1 VDDTFVGVAVASFA
15 TPVLRQG
22 RPGSPTGM
30 MRKSALVYGRV
41 GLAEGAVSG
50 RHFFLWGLL
59 KKMPTSAGLPAV
71 ERQTKTQEDILDH
84 LSYLW

>member
-30 MRKSALVYGRV
+30 MRKSAV
-41 GLAEGAVSG
+41 GYMGEWVWLRGQCRG
-50 RHFFLWGLL
+50 DIYFFG
-59 KKMPTSAGLPAV
+59 GC
-71 ERQTKTQEDILDH
+71 
-84 LSYLW
+84 